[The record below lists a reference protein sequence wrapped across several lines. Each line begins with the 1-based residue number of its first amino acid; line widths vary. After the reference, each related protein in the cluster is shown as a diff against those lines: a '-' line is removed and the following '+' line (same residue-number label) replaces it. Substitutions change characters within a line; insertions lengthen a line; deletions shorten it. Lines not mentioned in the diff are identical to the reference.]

1 MKDPLRGYP
10 YSLKT
15 VPFFL
20 NAWKKICFLGKCS
33 LKGYPY
39 PLNWTVLSW
48 QICQN
53 FPPQLSQV
61 SLQKTNFAQLQIF
74 WIFSTGN
81 VFQNNKKM
89 RKVEP
94 QESFFD
100 LEIKQKAVWCLH
112 FNASCEQRSGIV
124 QVLFKILQKEFS
136 PWLHWKWTKA
146 FQSKF
151 RNFYHSISSWY
162 HFEIV
167 LPKIFFQSLAQIAPI
182 PILAF
187 LHNFPIVSF
196 LNCA

>member
-1 MKDPLRGYP
+1 MPKFSAPAV
-10 YSLKT
+10 T
-15 VPFFL
+15 
-20 NAWKKICFLGKCS
+20 GKFAENKFCS
-33 LKGYPY
+33 TANILDLFHRKY
-39 PLNWTVLSW
+39 
-48 QICQN
+48 
-53 FPPQLSQV
+53 
-61 SLQKTNFAQLQIF
+61 
-74 WIFSTGN
+74 FSTGS

-112 FNASCEQRSGIV
+112 FNASYEQRSRIV
-124 QVLFKILQKEFS
+124 QILFKILLKEFS

-167 LPKIFFQSLAQIAPI
+167 LPKIFFQSLAQIALI